1 MTGEVSFIEFGVSE
15 VERGKTFYGELF
27 GWRFAPGPS
36 GEPSGATVEVPGMAA
51 GMHPYDAGVW
61 PYVFFRVDDLDAAVE
76 RVQELGGSV
85 DPSSGDAAEAEGS
98 FGRFRMCQDDQG
110 SRFGLHEPPSGS

>member
-1 MTGEVSFIEFGVSE
+1 MTGEVSFIEFGVGE

-36 GEPSGATVEVPGMAA
+36 GEQAGASVEMPGMAA
-51 GMHPYDAGVW
+51 GMHPDDAGVW
-61 PYVFFRVDDLDAAVE
+61 PYVFFRVGDLDAAVE

-85 DPSSGDAAEAEGS
+85 DPTPGDAADAEAT
-98 FGRFRMCQDDQG
+98 FGRFRMCRDDQG

>member
-1 MTGEVSFIEFGVSE
+1 MTGEVSFIEFGVGE
-15 VERGKTFYGELF
+15 VGRAEHFYGELF
-27 GWRFAPGPS
+27 GWRFEPGPS
-36 GEPSGATVEVPGMAA
+36 GEQAGATVQIPGTGA
-51 GMHPYDAGVW
+51 GLHPDDAGVW

-85 DPSSGDAAEAEGS
+85 DAAPDETAEMVTT
-98 FGRFRMCQDDQG
+98 FGRFRMCGDDQG

>member
-1 MTGEVSFIEFGVSE
+1 MTGEVSFIEFGVGE
-15 VERGKTFYGELF
+15 VERGKTFYRKLF

-36 GEPSGATVEVPGMAA
+36 GEQAGASVEMPGLAA
-51 GMHPYDAGVW
+51 GMHPDDAGVW

-76 RVQELGGSV
+76 RVEELGGSV
-85 DPSSGDAAEAEGS
+85 EPSSGDATDVETS

-110 SRFGLHEPPSGS
+110 SRFGLHEPPTGS